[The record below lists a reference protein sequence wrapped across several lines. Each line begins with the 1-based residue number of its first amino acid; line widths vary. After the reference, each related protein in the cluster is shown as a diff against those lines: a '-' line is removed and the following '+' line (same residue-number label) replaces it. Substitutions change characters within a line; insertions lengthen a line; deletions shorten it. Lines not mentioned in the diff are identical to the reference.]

1 LDEEKKLKVEKKR
14 RDNAET
20 LRTRRYAERK
30 KRRSGDEELRV
41 GRNFTGV

>member
-1 LDEEKKLKVEKKR
+1 LKKKKK
-14 RDNAET
+14 DNAEM

-30 KRRSGDEELRV
+30 RRGSGEEALRV